1 MTSNQPNP
9 QASEKIAREWY
20 SGRGIVYAGVDLG
33 KCIEYDVLQIVNRI
47 LLEQRAKTEKSN
59 DTSGTATKMAE

>member
-1 MTSNQPNP
+1 MMPNK

-20 SGRGIVYAGVDLG
+20 SGRGMKYAGVDIG

-47 LLEQRAKTEKSN
+47 LLEQKAKMEKTN
-59 DTSGTATKMAE
+59 DTEIGTAAKVAE

>member
-1 MTSNQPNP
+1 MPNN

-20 SGRGIVYAGVDLG
+20 GGRRIEYAGVDIG

-47 LLEQRAKTEKSN
+47 LLEQKAKNERPAPHPI
-59 DTSGTATKMAE
+59 DHQ

>member
-1 MTSNQPNP
+1 MPNS

-20 SGRGIVYAGVDLG
+20 SGRGIEYARVDIG

-47 LLEQRAKTEKSN
+47 LLEQKVKNEQQ
-59 DTSGTATKMAE
+59 TK

>member
-1 MTSNQPNP
+1 MPNP

-20 SGRGIVYAGVDLG
+20 SERGIEYAGVDIG

-47 LLEQRAKTEKSN
+47 LLEQKAKNEQQIK
-59 DTSGTATKMAE
+59 